1 MALGPKH
8 RAPFLLSFL
17 FFPFLLFSL
26 RDIDKRLGFETYGA
40 ESGIRYKMW
49 SYLGIR
55 ETGPLKCREVF
66 LSAKKK

>member
-17 FFPFLLFSL
+17 FFLFVLFSL
-26 RDIDKRLGFETYGA
+26 REIDKRLGFETYGA
-40 ESGIRYKMW
+40 GSGIRYKIW

-55 ETGPLKCREVF
+55 GTDPLKCREGF